1 MDSRIKPSGLLAP
14 DYEGHI
20 APPRLIASKH
30 KNTAENICWFTDV
43 YYEYLLTN
51 AL

>member
-14 DYEGHI
+14 DYDRHI
-20 APPRLIASKH
+20 APPHLIASKH
-30 KNTAENICWFTDV
+30 KNTSEKFCWLTDV
-43 YYEYLLTN
+43 YYDYLLTN